1 MSYACLMKKFDM
13 HECTIA
19 DTRHVECKD
28 LTFKCFVN
36 YSKITGTGYGHML
49 ELFMVV
55 DFPIEKST
63 GILFRSFFK

>member
-1 MSYACLMKKFDM
+1 MSYACLMKTFDM
-13 HECTIA
+13 HKCTIA

-55 DFPIEKST
+55 DFPNGETT
-63 GILFRSFFK
+63 GILFILLFK